1 MNGDPAA
8 PADEA
13 LGISQLAAETRKHSG
28 PLGAIA
34 AIDAAAA
41 RATSDAA
48 RVEAVYRLAELWR
61 EVGEIERAYGLMR
74 ELCLYRDDIRFDQ
87 FCVVLGLYRDSADE
101 AFLSDLRAWFFARV
115 RGRRDFTP
123 LRPHLGPAR
132 PRIRVGFVGLDLVI
146 PCYAALLVPLLR
158 NLDPDR
164 VEAIAFVPEAPDQL
178 LDRLRSRGIAA
189 AALPLPLVEYHLPEH
204 QLAVARR
211 LAEFDLDVLI
221 DLGDCLGPTAE
232 MLLHRPAPIQATWQN
247 MLGPCPDPAI
257 DRLVGN
263 AAIYP
268 PGLGAHYGRK
278 AALLPADLFVYDP
291 GCFDTVLPPPA
302 PPPCLKNGYVT
313 FGSLSHLYK
322 MGETS
327 LALWAKVL
335 RAVPGARLR
344 LGNGALADA
353 SVRDRVAS
361 RLVHHGVDRACIE
374 IGTVEGWPDYLAAY
388 DGIDVALA
396 TVPVAGGTTMFEA
409 VYQGIPVLSRVYPT
423 PLGRLGRWLE
433 AATGQTGI
441 AHDSDESLVAAA
453 VALAADPAALAGP
466 RATTRDRL
474 AAKSAQDA
482 PRLARAFEAMLAE
495 WVASRRAG

>member
-1 MNGDPAA
+1 MTGNSIA
-8 PADEA
+8 PADET
-13 LGISQLAAETRKHSG
+13 LGISRLAAETRKHLG
-28 PLGAIA
+28 PIGAIA
-34 AIDAAAA
+34 ALDAAAA
-41 RATSDAA
+41 RAVSDAA
-48 RVEAVYRLAELWR
+48 RVEAVYRIAELWR
-61 EVGEIERAYGLMR
+61 ELGEIERAYGLMR
-74 ELCLYRDDIRFDQ
+74 ELCLYRDDIRYDQ
-87 FCVVLGLYRDSADE
+87 FSVVLGLYRESADE
-101 AFLSDLRAWFFARV
+101 AFLAGLRAWFFARV
-115 RGRRDFTP
+115 RDRQDFVP
-123 LRPHLGPAR
+123 LRPRLGPAR
-132 PRIRVGFVGLDLVI
+132 ARLRVGFLGLDLVI

-158 NLDPDR
+158 NLDPAR
-164 VEAIAFVPEAPDQL
+164 VEAIAFVPDAPEQL
-178 LDRLRSRGIAA
+178 LDRLRSVGIKAV
-189 AALPLPLVEYHLPEH
+189 ALPLPLAEYHLPEH
-204 QLAVARR
+204 QAGGARR

-257 DRLVGN
+257 DLLIGN
-263 AAIYP
+263 GAIYP
-268 PGLGAHYGRK
+268 PGLRAHYGRK

-291 GCFDTVLPPPA
+291 GCFGTPPPPPA

-322 MGETS
+322 MGDAS

-335 RAVPGARLR
+335 RAVPGSRLR

-361 RLVHHGVDRACIE
+361 RLVHHGADRARIE

-409 VYQGIPVLSRVYPT
+409 LYQGIPVLSRVYPT

-433 AATGQTGI
+433 AATGQSGI

-466 RATTRDRL
+466 RATARDRL

-482 PRLARAFEAMLAE
+482 PRLARAFEAILAE
-495 WVASRRAG
+495 YVARRRGD